1 MQKNYKFIGL
11 DCANCAAKVESAI
24 NKISG
29 VNSASVN
36 FITQKLLI
44 DIDDERFDEIMND
57 VIKLCKKVEP
67 DFKIAF

>member
-1 MQKNYKFIGL
+1 MQRNYKIVGL
-11 DCANCAAKVESAI
+11 DCANCAAKVENAI

-44 DIDDERFDEIMND
+44 DIDDEKFDEIMND
-57 VIKLCKKVEP
+57 VIKHCKKVEP
-67 DFKIAF
+67 DFNIAF